1 MLYTRRGL
9 GGDSTG
15 PEWPERLGEGEDR
28 RVVTQTHRGPGGM
41 VRGDVSVIIKQM
53 GDIRIAYNVLIIG
66 ISPARA
72 QARLCSAARTGSLA
86 DDGLSGWTQVETL

>member
-15 PEWPERLGEGEDR
+15 PEWPERLGGEKIHR

-41 VRGDVSVIIKQM
+41 VRGGVSVIKKQM
-53 GDIRIAYNVLIIG
+53 GDIRIAYNVLI
-66 ISPARA
+66 
-72 QARLCSAARTGSLA
+72 
-86 DDGLSGWTQVETL
+86 VK

>member
-1 MLYTRRGL
+1 
-9 GGDSTG
+9 
-15 PEWPERLGEGEDR
+15 
-28 RVVTQTHRGPGGM
+28 M
-41 VRGDVSVIIKQM
+41 VRGDASVIIKQM

-86 DDGLSGWTQVETL
+86 DDGLSGWTQVETLEGWVERESSDESQSWRQPLDTDNGTLCS